1 MSLDNSQSSHFTDKT
16 VVPSVDT
23 DHSIDE
29 ELDHYIEASPL
40 PGASFAALELVESRA
55 SRRSRGKID
64 TDYIERLPTINNST
78 EQKLEKLETNRTAES
93 VELDEGW
100 RNRGWLVVVAT
111 FLVNFCVFGVT
122 FSWGIMQDLY
132 LQDIYAGQTDSF
144 RISFVGTIGSA
155 CVVSTGI
162 FIAPVVQRIGFRPA
176 MAIGTIL
183 APLGLVLASFAT
195 QLWHVYLTQ
204 GLLFGIGGAFV
215 FAPSISLP
223 PQWFVKYRSLATG
236 ISVCGS
242 GIGGLAMSPLTSFL
256 IETTG
261 FRMTLRYL
269 GIMVFGLLAI
279 ACILAKPRWNPKSD
293 SKFVLIDT
301 SLLTTDVL
309 IFMLFGIVV
318 PFGYLTPFFL
328 IPQYGSSIGVPGS
341 QTSVIIGVM
350 SACNAISRV
359 VLGFLADRYGRINAL
374 FGCTFLAGV
383 FTMVVWINAK
393 SFGSLFAFGIL
404 YGLTGG
410 GFVSLLPTLTADLVG
425 IRNLSRGLG
434 MCYLTSIFGTLFG
447 TPLSGI
453 LSDRAGYTACI
464 EFAGAMTILSSLIIL
479 VLRQRRSK
487 GVIFCKI

>member
-1 MSLDNSQSSHFTDKT
+1 MSLENGQSSHFTDKT
-16 VVPSVDT
+16 AVASVDT

-29 ELDHYIEASPL
+29 ELGHYIEASPL

-55 SRRSRGKID
+55 SRRGKGQ
-64 TDYIERLPTINNST
+64 TDINYIERLPTVNDST
-78 EQKLEKLETNRTAES
+78 EHNLKKLETNRTTES

-132 LQDIYAGQTDSF
+132 LKEIYAGQTDSF
-144 RISFVGTIGSA
+144 RISFVGTVGSA
-155 CVVSTGI
+155 CVVCTGI
-162 FIAPVVQRIGFRPA
+162 FIAPIVQRIGFRPA
-176 MAIGTIL
+176 MAIGAIL

-195 QLWHVYLTQ
+195 ELWQVYLTQ
-204 GLLFGIGGAFV
+204 GLLFGIGGSFV
-215 FAPSISLP
+215 FSPSISLP

-261 FRMTLRYL
+261 YRMALRYL
-269 GIMVFGLLAI
+269 GIMVFGLLVI
-279 ACILAKPRWNPKSD
+279 ACALAKPRWKVKTD

-301 SLLTTDVL
+301 SLLTTDVM
-309 IFMLFGIVV
+309 IFLLFGIVV

-328 IPQYGSSIGVPGS
+328 LPP
-341 QTSVIIGVM
+341 SVIVGIM
-350 SACNAISRV
+350 SACNAISRII
-359 VLGFLADRYGRINAL
+359 LGFLADKYGRINAL

-393 SFGSLFAFGIL
+393 SFGSLLAFGIL

-410 GFVSLLPTLTADLVG
+410 GFVSLLPTVTADLVG

-434 MCYLTSIFGTLFG
+434 MCYMSSIFGTLFG

-464 EFAGAMTILSSLIIL
+464 EFAGAMSILSSLIIL

-487 GVIFCKI
+487 GVVFCKI